1 MRLGMVGL
9 QACDPTSRSD
19 QASAS
24 SPVWQ
29 SSSVEIAGETAC
41 ATNLDQRFTKQGGS
55 GIQPARLLS
64 RAAISPFRQR
74 DVDVPRR
81 PGGLPYRKGQAAME
95 FALLYSAV
103 VLPLTFMLIFVSEM
117 LWTWHTAVDFTRS
130 IAHFAATHCW
140 QPDNSGSNV
149 IGWATSH
156 VPPMIDRDQFQ
167 SNAAGI
173 TVSYFTQNAD
183 GSQTPF
189 DGAACNGGACVP
201 DLVSVSVTTYQFN
214 RFSGFF
220 RLGNVVMPPFTTV
233 VPMESGGYQD
243 ASGVCVADATQ

>member
-1 MRLGMVGL
+1 VTRR
-9 QACDPTSRSD
+9 AYR
-19 QASAS
+19 
-24 SPVWQ
+24 
-29 SSSVEIAGETAC
+29 AGREAYRT
-41 ATNLDQRFTKQGGS
+41 
-55 GIQPARLLS
+55 
-64 RAAISPFRQR
+64 
-74 DVDVPRR
+74 RR
-81 PGGLPYRKGQAAME
+81 GQAAIE

-117 LWTWHTAVDFTRS
+117 LWTWHTAVDFTAQ

-149 IGWATSH
+149 TLWATTH

-167 SNAAGI
+167 SNAAGV

-183 GSQTPF
+183 GTQTPF
-189 DGAACNGGACVP
+189 DGAACNGGVCVP
-201 DLVSVSVTTYQFN
+201 DLVSVSITSYTFN
-214 RFSGFF
+214 RFSNFF
-220 RLGNVVMPPFTTV
+220 GLAGVKMPPFTTV